1 MEELE
6 TKVKKLE
13 LNNSIL
19 KLILVLLFIVLIFL
33 GVNYYSEKKQAE
45 YYNIYLSDQ
54 INGTY
59 EKVTN
64 SSNNFKTVAGV
75 GTDDLEAE
83 INAYMKER
91 KLYFKK

>member
-19 KLILVLLFIVLIFL
+19 KLVLVLLCMFL
-33 GVNYYSEKKQAE
+33 LFFVVNYYSEKKQAE
-45 YYNIYLSDQ
+45 YYYIYLSDQ

-59 EKVTN
+59 DKVINADNGIT
-64 SSNNFKTVAGV
+64 FAGV
-75 GTDDLEAE
+75 GSNSLEAE
-83 INAYMKER
+83 VNAYMKER
-91 KLYFKK
+91 KLYFKN